1 MAKRKPRWETLWEE
15 IQKAAARSEWLEQL
29 ETDPSAAWQKIAQN
43 CAEDSYKNNFPSRR
57 GTYVINDMPTKG
69 GQVMCLYN
77 NNPYKKPFP
86 CRHRE
91 KETEFF
97 REQMKEAKIG
107 ELGYATYPLE
117 GDSAGYS
124 YAMILNA
131 RDNQIGIVH
140 DAMKA
145 AMKEAYEWVEGL
157 GAEEENEVEEEAE
170 QGESGI
176 EVEIVVPETIR
187 VDESFQIR
195 HARVGQDIFSRA
207 VRNNYGH
214 RCCFPGCEVDHDALL
229 VGAHIARW
237 SDNPESRGDVS
248 NGLCLCVLH
257 DKAFECGFFTL
268 TDELCVEINS
278 KKSASSAW
286 AKSELNRAA
295 GEKIKLGRIMPS
307 LDAIRQHRA
316 RHM

>member
-1 MAKRKPRWETLWEE
+1 ME
-15 IQKAAARSEWLEQL
+15 KAAAKSEWLERL
-29 ETDPSAAWQKIAQN
+29 AADPSAAWQEIAKN
-43 CAEDSYKNNFPSRR
+43 CAEDSHKNNFPSRR
-57 GTYVINDMPTKG
+57 GTYIINDMPTDG

-86 CRHRE
+86 CRQRE

-97 REQMKEAKIG
+97 RQRMQEAGIA
-107 ELGYATYPLE
+107 ELGYATFPLE

-124 YAMILNA
+124 YAMILDA
-131 RDNQIGIVH
+131 KDSQIGIVH

-145 AMKEAYEWVEGL
+145 AMKDALEWVEGL
-157 GAEEENEVEEEAE
+157 GAEDENKVEEESE
-170 QGESGI
+170 RGESGS
-176 EVEIVVPETIR
+176 EVEIVVPQTIR
-187 VDESFQIR
+187 VGESFQIR
-195 HARVGQDIFSRA
+195 QVRVGQDAFSRA
-207 VRNNYGH
+207 VRDNYGH

-237 SDNPESRGDVS
+237 SDSPESRGDLS

-268 TDELCVEINS
+268 TDDLCVEIDS
-278 KKSASSAW
+278 TKSGSSVW

-295 GEKIKLGRIMPS
+295 GRQIKLPRLMPS

-316 RHM
+316 RHI